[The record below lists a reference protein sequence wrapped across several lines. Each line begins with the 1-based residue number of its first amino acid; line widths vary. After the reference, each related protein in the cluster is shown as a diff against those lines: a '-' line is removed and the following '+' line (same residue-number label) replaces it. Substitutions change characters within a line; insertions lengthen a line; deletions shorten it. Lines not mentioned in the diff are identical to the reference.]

1 MKKLSL
7 MAVAVASVGFMASCG
22 CDIENAKVVSHIDTA
37 SYALGLNQGS
47 MLKQQLETLPGEK
60 INVNAFLSGF
70 VAAMKSD
77 SANITMTD
85 EECIK
90 VLQKYF
96 AELDSI
102 RHDDMEKEAIRTKLQ
117 ADSALEA
124 NKAKEGVIV
133 TESGLQ
139 YRVIAEGTGVQPTIE
154 DTVVVM
160 YTGKTID
167 GKVFD
172 STDLR
177 QGQPATFPLRGNIPG
192 FAEGVQ
198 LMKEGAKY
206 EFLLPSELA
215 YGDRGAGPEIKPNS
229 ALFFEVELV
238 KVLPA
243 KEAQKK
249 K

>member
-1 MKKLSL
+1 M
-7 MAVAVASVGFMASCG
+7 
-22 CDIENAKVVSHIDTA
+22 
-37 SYALGLNQGS
+37 Q
-47 MLKQQLETLPGEK
+47 
-60 INVNAFLSGF
+60 
-70 VAAMKSD
+70 
-77 SANITMTD
+77 
-85 EECIK
+85 
-90 VLQKYF
+90 
-96 AELDSI
+96 
-102 RHDDMEKEAIRTKLQ
+102 KEAIRTKLQ
-117 ADSALEA
+117 ADSALSA
-124 NKAKEGVIV
+124 NKAKEGVVV

-154 DTVVVM
+154 DTVVVL

-177 QGQPATFPLRGNIPG
+177 NGQPATFPLRGNIQG

-198 LMKEGAKY
+198 LMKEGSKY

-215 YGDRGAGPEIKPNS
+215 YGERGAGPEIKPNS

-243 KEAQKK
+243 KQENQKK

>member
-7 MAVAVASVGFMASCG
+7 MAAAIASVGFMASCG

-47 MLKQQLETLPGEK
+47 MLHQQIETLPGEK
-60 INVNAFLSGF
+60 INVDAFLKGF

-77 SANITMTD
+77 SANITMNE
-85 EECIK
+85 EECVKI
-90 VLQKYF
+90 LQKYF
-96 AELDSI
+96 GELDAI
-102 RHDDMEKEAIRTKLQ
+102 RRDEMEKEAIIARLQ
-117 ADSALEA
+117 ADSALQA
-124 NKAKEGVIV
+124 NKAKEGVVV

-139 YRVIAEGTGVQPTIE
+139 YRVITEGTGIQPTIE
-154 DTVVVM
+154 DTVQVL
-160 YTGKTID
+160 YTGRTID

-177 QGQPATFPLRGNIPG
+177 DGQPATFPLAGNIPG
-192 FAEGVQ
+192 FSEGVQ

-206 EFLLPSELA
+206 EFLLPAELA
-215 YGDRGAGPEIKPNS
+215 YGERGAGPEIKPNS

-243 KEAQKK
+243 KKQK
-249 K
+249 